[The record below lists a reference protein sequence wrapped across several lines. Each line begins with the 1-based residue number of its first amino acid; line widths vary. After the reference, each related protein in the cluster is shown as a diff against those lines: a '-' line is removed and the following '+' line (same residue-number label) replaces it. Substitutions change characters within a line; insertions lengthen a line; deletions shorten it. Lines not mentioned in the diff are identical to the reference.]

1 MKARHTKRDTMARV
15 AAEYRALDRVV
26 RRLGA
31 RGLREPVPGFG
42 ARARIRRERWLAK
55 DALAHIVEWKRQA
68 LRGVRREPSDPKLR
82 GLPIDRKNRVL
93 FKRWHR
99 RPVSEVIAYHRAVHR
114 DVVAALRSRP
124 ESYFRDPP
132 RSPSWPNDLI
142 GHPRG
147 HRERHLE
154 PLAAARVRR
163 ARRTR

>member
-1 MKARHTKRDTMARV
+1 MKIRHTKRDTLARV
-15 AAEYRALDRVV
+15 VAEYRALDRAV
-26 RRLGA
+26 RRLGE

-68 LRGVRREPSDPKLR
+68 LRGLRHEPSDPTLR
-82 GLPIDRKNRVL
+82 GLPIDRKNRL
-93 FKRWHR
+93 LYERWHR
-99 RPVSEVIAYHRAVHR
+99 RSVAAVVAYHREVHR
-114 DVVAALRSRP
+114 EVVAALRSRR
-124 ESYFRDPP
+124 EEFFREPP

-154 PLAAARVRR
+154 ALAQRFSATAR
-163 ARRTR
+163 